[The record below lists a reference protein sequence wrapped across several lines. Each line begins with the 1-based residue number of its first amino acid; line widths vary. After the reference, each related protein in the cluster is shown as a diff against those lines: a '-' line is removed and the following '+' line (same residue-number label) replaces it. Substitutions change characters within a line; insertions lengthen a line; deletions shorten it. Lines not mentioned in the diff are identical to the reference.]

1 MNQISIPDTFT
12 LQDRNIKKQPMYKDN
27 KEGAKKEE
35 PENKLPILF
44 SFKSPVKEFTFQV
57 MMQNKHLTD
66 IRIFKVNY
74 IISKIKIDND
84 NSIAS
89 SYKSQLGTYSF
100 LRRRDS
106 PRHPINKRHR

>member
-1 MNQISIPDTFT
+1 
-12 LQDRNIKKQPMYKDN
+12 MYKDN

-74 IISKIKIDND
+74 INFILKIDND
-84 NSIAS
+84 YSVAS
-89 SYKSQLGTYSF
+89 SNKSQLGTYSF
-100 LRRRDS
+100 LGRRDS
-106 PRHPINKRHR
+106 SRHPINKCHR

>member
-35 PENKLPILF
+35 PENKLPIVF

-66 IRIFKVNY
+66 IRIFKITITVLPRPIKANLELTVSLGDEIRQDIPLINVTDKDVNF
-74 IISKIKIDND
+74 KV
-84 NSIAS
+84 
-89 SYKSQLGTYSF
+89 
-100 LRRRDS
+100 
-106 PRHPINKRHR
+106 